1 MRRPTAVALAGLV
14 AATALSIPAGASAQA
29 NKVPISS
36 FQSSQFGKV
45 LADKKGQALYYWNK
59 ETRNRIRCTGSCAQ
73 AWPVI
78 YVPKGVTVPR
88 RIAGYKGVFG
98 TVTRPDNGR
107 RQLTWNNRPVYSYV
121 NEGPREV
128 KCNNVDKW
136 FVVRL

>member
-1 MRRPTAVALAGLV
+1 MTRRTIVGIGGAI
-14 AATALSIPAGASAQA
+14 AATILLIPATASAQA
-29 NKVPISS
+29 NRVPVSS

-45 LADKKGQALYYWNK
+45 LADTKGQALYYWNK
-59 ETRNRIRCTGSCAQ
+59 ETRDRIRCTGSCAQ

-78 YVPKGVTVPR
+78 YIPKGVTVPK
-88 RIAGYKGVFG
+88 RIKGYTGTFG
-98 TVTRPDNGR
+98 TVKRPDNGR
-107 RQLTWNNRPVYSYV
+107 LQLTWNNRPVYSYV